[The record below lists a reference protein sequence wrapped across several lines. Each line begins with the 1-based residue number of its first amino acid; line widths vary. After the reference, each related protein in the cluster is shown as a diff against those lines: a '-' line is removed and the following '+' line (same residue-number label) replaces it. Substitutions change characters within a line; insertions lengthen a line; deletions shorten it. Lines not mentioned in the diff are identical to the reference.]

1 VSDGSGRPRVL
12 VAEDEEGTLAL
23 MAETLT
29 AAGFEVV
36 RSRDGLE
43 ALRRMREAPP
53 DIALLD
59 VMMPGLDGREVCSRM
74 RVDPALSHVPIVMVT
89 GADERHIDWG
99 GCGADGFLAKP
110 FRLARLPEIVRQYL
124 ATHAGR
130 APRARRLSDADV
142 QALAEEIRR
151 AVRAPRIL
159 DRREDVLAPGRE
171 LSAED
176 EARVEAALL
185 ALLQSSRAK
194 KRGASGELERG
205 GDEESETGERDDDAR

>member
-1 VSDGSGRPRVL
+1 VTEGVGRARVL
-12 VAEDEEGTLAL
+12 VADDEEGTLAL
-23 MAETLT
+23 VAETLT

-43 ALRRMREAPP
+43 ALRRAREAPP

-89 GADERHIDWG
+89 GADERHVDWS

-110 FRLARLPEIVRQYL
+110 FRLAGLPEIVRHYL
-124 ATHAGR
+124 AAHAGR
-130 APRARRLSDADV
+130 GPRVRRLSDAEV
-142 QALAEEIRR
+142 KALAAEIRR
-151 AVRAPRIL
+151 AVHAPRLL
-159 DRREDVLAPGRE
+159 DRREDVLAPHRE

-176 EARVEAALL
+176 EGRVEAALL
-185 ALLQSSRAK
+185 ELLQSSRAK
-194 KRGASGELERG
+194 RRASKGELEHG
-205 GDEESETGERDDDAR
+205 SDDESETGERDDDAR